1 MINNKGLGKFET
13 LTLVVV
19 LMAIAAFLLYS
30 VLGAAGSKD
39 YSKFRT
45 DAVNFNKSVFSNL
58 DTFKNPDFV
67 TLAEVVSYNL
77 VDDFKSPF
85 SKEKCD
91 KAESFVVSEGSSRYV
106 TLKCDEYL
114 IDNVLANDLDKAQVF
129 KVGEWQEEP
138 INEPNVQTAEL
149 YNCDSNGELLLDKY
163 AVGSY
168 LVFQVNKTFGENN
181 YFPESIKSCNVVK
194 KTFYRTRE
202 LVEEDK

>member
-13 LTLVVV
+13 LTLLVV
-19 LMAIAAFLLYS
+19 LMAIGAFLLYN
-30 VLGAAGSKD
+30 VLGAAGSKN

-45 DAVNFNKSVFSNL
+45 DAVNFNKAVFSNL

-67 TLAEVVSYNL
+67 TLGEVVSNNL

-91 KAESFVVSEGSSRYV
+91 KAESFVISEGSSRYV

-114 IDNVLANDLDKAQVF
+114 IDNVLANDLDKAPVF
-129 KVGEWQEEP
+129 KVGEWQEEE

-149 YNCDSNGELLLDKY
+149 YNCEDGGSNILEQY
-163 AVGSY
+163 VPNSY
-168 LVFQVNKTFGENN
+168 LVFYVNRTYGTNA
-181 YFPESIKSCNVVK
+181 YFTDGITACKVVK

>member
-13 LTLVVV
+13 LTLMVV
-19 LMAIAAFLLYS
+19 LMAIGAFLLYN
-30 VLGAAGSKD
+30 VLGAAGSKN

-45 DAVNFNKSVFSNL
+45 DAVNFNKAVYSNL
-58 DTFKNPDFV
+58 DTFKNPDYV
-67 TLAEVVSYNL
+67 TLAEVVSFNL

-91 KAESFVVSEGSSRYV
+91 KAESFVISEGSSRYV

-114 IDNVLANDLDKAQVF
+114 IDNVLANDLDKAPVF
-129 KVGEWQEEP
+129 KVGEWQEEA

-168 LVFQVNKTFGENN
+168 LVFQANRTFGENN
-181 YFPESIKSCNVVK
+181 YFPEDIRSCNVIK

>member
-1 MINNKGLGKFET
+1 MINNRGLGKFET

-19 LMAIAAFLLYS
+19 LMAVGAFLLYN
-30 VLGAAGSKD
+30 VLGAAGSQD

-45 DAVNFNKSVFSNL
+45 DAVNFNKAVFSNL

-67 TLAEVVSYNL
+67 TLAEVVSHNL

-91 KAESFVVSEGSSRYV
+91 KAESFVISEGSSRYV

-114 IDNVLANDLDKAQVF
+114 IDNVLANDLDKAPVF
-129 KVGEWQEEP
+129 KVGEWQEEA

-149 YNCDSNGELLLDKY
+149 YNCDNNGELLLDKY

-168 LVFQVNKTFGENN
+168 LVFKVNSTFGENN
-181 YFPESIKSCNVVK
+181 YFPEGIKSCNVVK